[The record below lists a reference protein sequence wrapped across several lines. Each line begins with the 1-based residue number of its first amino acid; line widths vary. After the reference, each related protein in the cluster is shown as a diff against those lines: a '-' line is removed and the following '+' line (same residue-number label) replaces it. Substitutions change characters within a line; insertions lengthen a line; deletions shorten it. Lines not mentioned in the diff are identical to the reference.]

1 MWASWTIQYGQ
12 SLTSRPDGQMMNIF
26 LRQFSRQL
34 SDNVHAVL
42 LWDAAGCHK
51 SKNLRKPQNITIIEL
66 PAYSPE
72 LNPVENLWQYLCSYY
87 WSNSSYENY
96 DDSRLAACDAWQEVC
111 LDTGLVHSICRCTY
125 VERTN

>member
-1 MWASWTIQYGQ
+1 
-12 SLTSRPDGQMMNIF
+12 MMNIF
-26 LRQFSRQL
+26 LRQFSQQL

-42 LWDAAGCHK
+42 LWDPAGFHK
-51 SKNLRKPQNITIIEL
+51 SKDLRKPQNITIIEL

-72 LNPVENLWQYLCSYY
+72 LNPVENLWQYFRSHY

-96 DDSRLAACDAWQEVC
+96 DDLRLAACDAWQEVC
-111 LDTGLVHSICRCTY
+111 FDPGLVRSICRCTY